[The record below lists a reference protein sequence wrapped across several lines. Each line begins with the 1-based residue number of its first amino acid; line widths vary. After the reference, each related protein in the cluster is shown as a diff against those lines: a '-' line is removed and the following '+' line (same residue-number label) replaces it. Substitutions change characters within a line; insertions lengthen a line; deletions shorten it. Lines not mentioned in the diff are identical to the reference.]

1 MAVSF
6 QKYNKKR
13 NFEAKKEQI
22 VNNLESVNIEDAVRG
37 AIMAATGQNTILGV
51 DYTLQKEHCIEQAEK
66 FDQVTS
72 TVSGMLSQAKITE

>member
-6 QKYNKKR
+6 QKYNRKK
-13 NFEAKKEQI
+13 NFEDKKEQI
-22 VNNLESVNIEDAVRG
+22 VNDLESVNIEDAVRG

-66 FDQVTS
+66 FDQVTA
-72 TVSGMLSQAKITE
+72 TVRDMLDQAKTE